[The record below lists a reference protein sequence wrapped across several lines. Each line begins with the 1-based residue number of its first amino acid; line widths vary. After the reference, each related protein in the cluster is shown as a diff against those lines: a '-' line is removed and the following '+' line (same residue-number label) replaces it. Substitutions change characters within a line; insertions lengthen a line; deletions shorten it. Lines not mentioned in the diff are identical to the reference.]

1 MPSVCRWL
9 FRHVLSSAGLS
20 SSCSSSGVFPRGPSL
35 GDLLLLCVQPCPV
48 PGSPPRRSAVSA
60 ASSRLPALEPFRESL
75 GQASSREGK
84 GAQDGACE
92 AGVGTGRHAEV
103 ATRLGPTGFP
113 AAGPGEAGRKAALA
127 RGVAGPGCCCARRI
141 ERRRQGA
148 RRQLLTAAS
157 VHPDCFQRP
166 ESHRARNV
174 AMESRLR
181 PVRPGNSSP
190 IWGKHSTRIYCKCA
204 DILFSFRN
212 RESGNRPRNAALFW
226 TLDFRL
232 NTGHVSRLLGAA
244 GEGGSVSL
252 QGRVCTWRA
261 TSGASSA
268 RLPPRPRAQR
278 LLPAAS
284 LS

>member
-20 SSCSSSGVFPRGPSL
+20 SSCSSSGVFPHGPSL

-166 ESHRARNV
+166 EAHRARNV
-174 AMESRLR
+174 ATESRLR

-190 IWGKHSTRIYCKCA
+190 IWGKQYPYLLQMCRHTVFLSKPGVGKPTSKRRSLLDTRLQVKHRARVAVAWSSGGRGQC
-204 DILFSFRN
+204 
-212 RESGNRPRNAALFW
+212 ESPRAGAHVASDFWGLVRP
-226 TLDFRL
+226 
-232 NTGHVSRLLGAA
+232 S
-244 GEGGSVSL
+244 
-252 QGRVCTWRA
+252 
-261 TSGASSA
+261 ASS
-268 RLPPRPRAQR
+268 PSG
-278 LLPAAS
+278 PAPS
-284 LS
+284 PHC

>member
-75 GQASSREGK
+75 GQASSWEGK

-141 ERRRQGA
+141 ERRRRGRAASSSRPPLFTPIASNAQSLTERVTSLRKAGFVLFALETA
-148 RRQLLTAAS
+148 RRFGENTVPVFTAN
-157 VHPDCFQRP
+157 VQTYCFP
-166 ESHRARNV
+166 FETG
-174 AMESRLR
+174 SRETDLET
-181 PVRPGNSSP
+181 PLSS
-190 IWGKHSTRIYCKCA
+190 GHST
-204 DILFSFRN
+204 
-212 RESGNRPRNAALFW
+212 SG
-226 TLDFRL
+226 
-232 NTGHVSRLLGAA
+232 
-244 GEGGSVSL
+244 
-252 QGRVCTWRA
+252 
-261 TSGASSA
+261 
-268 RLPPRPRAQR
+268 
-278 LLPAAS
+278 
-284 LS
+284 